1 MVSKATFKV
10 VSAFLENPSRD
21 LYGFGLMRST
31 GVKPGS
37 LYPILDRLEGCGW
50 LVSADEQID
59 EVVAKRP
66 KRRLYRITALGEREG
81 RKAVEEFIRDL
92 GPVRKWVP
100 EMGRA

>member
-1 MVSKATFKV
+1 VISKATFKV
-10 VSAFLENPSRD
+10 LTAFLDDPGRE

-37 LYPILDRLEGCGW
+37 LYPTLDRLEGCGW
-50 LVSADEQID
+50 LRSADEEID
-59 EVVAKRP
+59 EVTAGRP

-81 RKAVEEFIRDL
+81 AKAVDEFIRDL
-92 GPVRKWVP
+92 GPVGKWVP